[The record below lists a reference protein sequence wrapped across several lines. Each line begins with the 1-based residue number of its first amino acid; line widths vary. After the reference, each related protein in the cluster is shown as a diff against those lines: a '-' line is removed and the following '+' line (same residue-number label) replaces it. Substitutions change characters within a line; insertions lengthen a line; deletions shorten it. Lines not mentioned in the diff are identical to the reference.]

1 MSVIKKTTIIS
12 IFIIIT
18 VAVVVSGYI
27 MNLKSG
33 ISENLLRLHVVGA
46 SNSATDQALKLAV
59 RDRILADFSEE
70 FSHCNSAKEA
80 TKCASALK
88 SQIEESALSE
98 LSALGCNAPVT
109 ATVENCKFPT
119 KTYGNIALPG
129 GSYTALNVKIG
140 DAKGKNWWCVM
151 YPPLCITDKSIVMS
165 ESSQQLLKSSLSE
178 DEYLLI
184 SESNRPDI
192 KIKFRIAEILGEIF
206 E

>member
-1 MSVIKKTTIIS
+1 MSVIKKFTTIS
-12 IFIIIT
+12 IFIIIA

-151 YPPLCITDKSIVMS
+151 YPPLCITDKSIDMS

>member
-1 MSVIKKTTIIS
+1 MSVIKKFTTIS
-12 IFIIIT
+12 IFIIIA

-80 TKCASALK
+80 AECASALK

-119 KTYGNIALPG
+119 KTYGNIVLPG